1 MEMKQK
7 TAHYS
12 VALLFFVFAFGLY
25 QAKQQNKNPFA
36 ENTHIENF
44 YQNRTVLN
52 NSYISGIRIP
62 NESSK
67 FNQKSMKLIYF
78 E

>member
-25 QAKQQNKNPFA
+25 QAKQQNKYPFA

-44 YQNRTVLN
+44 M
-52 NSYISGIRIP
+52 RI
-62 NESSK
+62 EQ
-67 FNQKSMKLIYF
+67 F
-78 E
+78 